1 MLNPLTPGT
10 GMENLNSVEWQT
22 SDIEVRIR
30 YTHDDDDLVGQ
41 TGIITGTSGGMCS
54 VFLLKED
61 RVVNI
66 LSEHLEPVLPR
77 SGDKVKVIFG
87 EDRESTGELLSI
99 DNNEG
104 VIKMDG
110 KDGDI
115 RLLNLR
121 YLCKYR
127 KDHH

>member
-22 SDIEVRIR
+22 TDIEVKIR
-30 YTHDDDDLVGQ
+30 YSHDDKDLAGQ
-41 TGIITGTSGGMCS
+41 LGIIRGTSGGMSS

-61 RVVNI
+61 RTVNI
-66 LSEHLEPVLPR
+66 VSEHLEPVLPR
-77 SGDKVKVIFG
+77 PGDKVKVIFG
-87 EDRESTGELLSI
+87 EDREATGELLSI

-104 VIKMDG
+104 VVKMDG

-115 RLLNLR
+115 RLLHLR
-121 YLCKYR
+121 YLCKR
-127 KDHH
+127 P